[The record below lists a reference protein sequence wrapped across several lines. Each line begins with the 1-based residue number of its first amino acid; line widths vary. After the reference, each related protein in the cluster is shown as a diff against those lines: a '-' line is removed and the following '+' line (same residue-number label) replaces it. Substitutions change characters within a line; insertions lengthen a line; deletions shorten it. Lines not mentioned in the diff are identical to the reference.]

1 MLTLEGETNLE
12 IYELYIRI
20 LENERMKITRRGRLS
35 DIEDQRLFEIDTEI
49 QIYQGMIN
57 QICS

>member
-1 MLTLEGETNLE
+1 MLTLEGETTLE

-35 DIEDQRLFEIDTEI
+35 DVEDQRLFEIDTEI

-57 QICS
+57 QLYS